1 MAEAKRIN
9 QSMKHDPKQD
19 SADTAQEEEKK
30 HMNLET
36 FEDVG
41 ETVQQPVYQIRPH
54 LHEKFKPL
62 SAKEIIHDV
71 LFDQLAMKSYD
82 AQAAAQWTKDIADII
97 EIKIKELQFKRYKYI
112 VNVVLGQQH
121 GAGIKIGTRCIWD
134 AEADTYAYDSFIN
147 DTIFCVAIVYAVY
160 FY

>member
-1 MAEAKRIN
+1 MKRMQNSVGHNSVQEAVDIA
-9 QSMKHDPKQD
+9 HE
-19 SADTAQEEEKK
+19 EEEKK
-30 HMNLET
+30 NVNLEVLD
-36 FEDVG
+36 DVE
-41 ETVQQPVYQIRPH
+41 ETAQQPVYQIRPH

-71 LFDQLAMKSYD
+71 LFEQLATKTYD

-97 EIKIKELQFKRYKYI
+97 ERKIKDLQFKRYKYI

-121 GAGIKIGTRCIWD
+121 GAGVKIGTRCIWD

-147 DTIFCVAIVYAVY
+147 VRKR
-160 FY
+160 

>member
-147 DTIFCVAIVYAVY
+147 SFKGTEAFSMTED
-160 FY
+160 

>member
-1 MAEAKRIN
+1 MAETKRT
-9 QSMKHDPKQD
+9 KHNPVQEA
-19 SADTAQEEEKK
+19 ADVVEEEEEKK
-30 HMNLET
+30 YVNLEVL
-36 FEDVG
+36 EDVE
-41 ETVQQPVYQIRPH
+41 ETAQQPVYQIRPQ

-71 LFDQLAMKSYD
+71 LFDQLATKSYN

-97 EIKIKELQFKRYKYI
+97 ERKMKDLQFKRYKYI
-112 VNVVLGQQH
+112 VNVILGQQH
-121 GAGIKIGTRCIWD
+121 GAGVKIGTRCIWD

>member
-1 MAEAKRIN
+1 MAEGKRITH
-9 QSMKHDPKQD
+9 SVKRDPVQEATD
-19 SADTAQEEEKK
+19 IAQEKEKK
-30 HMNLET
+30 DVNLEVL
-36 FEDVG
+36 EDV
-41 ETVQQPVYQIRPH
+41 EEIAQQPVYQIRPH

-71 LFDQLAMKSYD
+71 LFDQLATKSYD
-82 AQAAAQWTKDIADII
+82 AQAAAQWTKDIADVI
-97 EIKIKELQFKRYKYI
+97 ERRIKDLQFKRYKYI

-121 GAGIKIGTRCIWD
+121 GAGVKIGTRCIWD

-147 DTIFCVAIVYAVY
+147 ETIFCMAIVYAVY

>member
-1 MAEAKRIN
+1 MAETKRM
-9 QSMKHDPKQD
+9 QHSMKHNPVQE
-19 SADTAQEEEKK
+19 ADVAQEEEEKK
-30 HMNLET
+30 HVNLEVL
-36 FEDVG
+36 EDV
-41 ETVQQPVYQIRPH
+41 EEAAQQPVYQIRPH

-71 LFDQLAMKSYD
+71 LFDQLATKTYD

-97 EIKIKELQFKRYKYI
+97 ERKIKDLQFKRYKYI

-121 GAGIKIGTRCIWD
+121 GAGVKIGSRCIWD

-147 DTIFCVAIVYAVY
+147 DTIFCVAIVYAIY

>member
-1 MAEAKRIN
+1 MAEEKRIPH
-9 QSMKHDPKQD
+9 SVKRDPVQEAVD
-19 SADTAQEEEKK
+19 IAQEEEKK
-30 HMNLET
+30 DVNLEIL
-36 FEDVG
+36 EDVE
-41 ETVQQPVYQIRPH
+41 ETARQPVYQIRPH

-71 LFDQLAMKSYD
+71 LFDQLATKSYD
-82 AQAAAQWTKDIADII
+82 AQAAAQWTKDIADVI
-97 EIKIKELQFKRYKYI
+97 ERRIKDLQFKRYKYI

-121 GAGIKIGTRCIWD
+121 GAGVKIGTRCIWD

-147 DTIFCVAIVYAVY
+147 DTIFCMAIVYAVY

>member
-1 MAEAKRIN
+1 MAEEKRISHSVKRN
-9 QSMKHDPKQD
+9 LMQVI
-19 SADTAQEEEKK
+19 ADVAQEKEEKDV
-30 HMNLET
+30 NLEVP
-36 FEDVG
+36 EDVE
-41 ETVQQPVYQIRPH
+41 ETAQQPVYQIRPP

-71 LFDQLAMKSYD
+71 LFDQLATKSYD
-82 AQAAAQWTKDIADII
+82 AQAAAQWTKDIADVI
-97 EIKIKELQFKRYKYI
+97 ERKIKDLQFKRYKYI

-121 GAGIKIGTRCIWD
+121 GAGVKIGTRCIWD

-147 DTIFCVAIVYAVY
+147 DSIFCMAIVYAVY